1 MKEILNSRSEIT
13 HYINNNLIYIYE
25 IIISKVTIFIDY
37 KIKHDIISIYVINK
51 QMIFINK
58 IFNMRLCR
66 IETVYKYILDPRIGF
81 IQVKIFMN
89 LN

>member
-25 IIISKVTIFIDY
+25 IIISKVTIFIDD

-58 IFNMRLCR
+58 IFNMISCR
-66 IETVYKYILDPRIGF
+66 IETVYNYILDPRIGF
-81 IQVKIFMN
+81 I
-89 LN
+89 

>member
-13 HYINNNLIYIYE
+13 HYINNILIYIYE

-37 KIKHDIISIYVINK
+37 KIKQDIISIYVINK

-81 IQVKIFMN
+81 IQVKI
-89 LN
+89 L

>member
-81 IQVKIFMN
+81 IQVKI
-89 LN
+89 L